1 MGKTTRRD
9 AIRDAV
15 RDQIVEAL
23 SALPAEASWK
33 LPWRKLE
40 RPINASTGRAYSGI
54 NILTLTV
61 RAMALGV
68 SGGGWLTYKQAQ
80 ALGGQ
85 VRRGEQGVKGI
96 YYTSWTKKKESSA
109 GRSDDELEE
118 RIPVIKGFTLFHVT
132 QVDGLPEADLHLVD
146 AGDEPDTSGGDFTPA
161 HDLVRLRELELAR
174 LVVGGDTAAYA
185 PSHDTIFMPA
195 PSRFAHHAD
204 WWRVYLHELVHATGH
219 PSRLARAQS
228 TRFGSRTYAF
238 EELVAELGAA
248 LLSHTFGVSVG
259 EAPGALAREH
269 ARDHAA
275 YISSWIACL
284 KADSG
289 ALFDAWALA
298 LGACDFLEL
307 ELAQATFAANARE
320 DAVA

>member
-1 MGKTTRRD
+1 
-9 AIRDAV
+9 
-15 RDQIVEAL
+15 
-23 SALPAEASWK
+23 
-33 LPWRKLE
+33 
-40 RPINASTGRAYSGI
+40 
-54 NILTLTV
+54 
-61 RAMALGV
+61 V

-85 VRRGEQGVKGI
+85 VRRGEQGVKGV
-96 YYTSWTKKKESSA
+96 YYTSWSKKKASA
-109 GRSDDELEE
+109 GGGEDDEVDKK
-118 RIPVIKGFTLFHVT
+118 IPVLKGFTLFHVS

-146 AGDEPDTSGGDFTPA
+146 ADDEVDTSGGDFTPA
-161 HDLVRLRELELAR
+161 PDLVRLREIELTR
-174 LVVGGDTAAYA
+174 LVVGGDTAAYVPA
-185 PSHDTIFMPA
+185 HDTIMMPPPA
-195 PSRFAHHAD
+195 RFEHGAD

-219 PSRLARAQS
+219 PSRLDRAQS

-259 EAPGALAREH
+259 QAPGELASEH

-275 YISSWIACL
+275 YISSWITCL

-298 LGACDFLEL
+298 LNACDWIEL
-307 ELAQATFAANARE
+307 ELANAAFAAHISEN
-320 DAVA
+320 AVA